1 MNNELRKI
9 YTNCRLYGKIIFR
22 TGFHTKNGFLLFI
35 DIQYN
40 GETHEFKLLNGEVLN
55 MTKF

>member
-35 DIQYN
+35 DILF
-40 GETHEFKLLNGEVLN
+40 TKFDKLLLI
-55 MTKF
+55 FLRPYII